1 VIVKPHPNAVLP
13 AALSVSVLRD
23 VLTEQGLDPN
33 LVTLAV
39 SAQPQLAQALATHAA
54 VASID
59 FTGGNAFGQWL
70 QAHAPQAR
78 LYAEM
83 AGVNLVVI
91 ESTDAY
97 AGMLRNL
104 ALSLSLYSGQM
115 CTTTQNLLIPAGGI
129 ETDQGHRSFEQ
140 VGADLA
146 AAIDQLL
153 AEPKV
158 AFTVLGAIG
167 SPQTVERVSRPPPWD
182 GPCAPRK
189 SSAIPNTRRPR
200 CARPRCA
207 RWTCPMPPSTSANAS
222 APSPTWW
229 PCPRPRPRASWPS
242 AACARMAR

>member
-1 VIVKPHPNAVLP
+1 MALVIGCATFPTWNTYPGLFAALATGNPVIVKPHPNAVLP
-13 AALSVSVLRD
+13 AALTVSVLRD

-39 SAQPQLAQALATHAA
+39 SDKPELTQALATHAA

-70 QAHAPQAR
+70 QSNAPQAR

-129 ETDQGHRSFEQ
+129 ETDQGHKSFEQ
-140 VGADLA
+140 V
-146 AAIDQLL
+146 
-153 AEPKV
+153 
-158 AFTVLGAIG
+158 
-167 SPQTVERVSRPPPWD
+167 
-182 GPCAPRK
+182 AP
-189 SSAIPNTRRPR
+189 IWP
-200 CARPRCA
+200 
-207 RWTCPMPPSTSANAS
+207 PPSTSCWPIPRW
-222 APSPTWW
+222 PSPCWA
-229 PCPRPRPRASWPS
+229 P
-242 AACARMAR
+242 